1 MKKTLITLLLLNLF
15 QISYSQVLLDG
26 AYGFENKTHSFVIYK
41 TPTIVQVALI
51 SKQGLKQQ
59 NAIAEMRIAPKHS
72 DAPGKVWYEFTSD
85 SCSYDFDIP
94 KNTLT
99 LNVFD
104 CKNESK
110 DSKLVFVKKGFQSL
124 SSLNQ
129 QTEKQKKNLNKQ

>member
-1 MKKTLITLLLLNLF
+1 MKKILITFLLISLF
-15 QISYSQVLLDG
+15 KISYSQELLDG
-26 AYGFENKTHSFVIYK
+26 TYGFDNKTHSFVIYK

-51 SKQGLKQQ
+51 SKQGSKQQ
-59 NAIAEMRIAPKHS
+59 NAIAEKRVAPKYS
-72 DAPGKVWYEFTSD
+72 DTPGKVWYEFTTD

-129 QTEKQKKNLNKQ
+129 QIEKQKKANK

>member
-1 MKKTLITLLLLNLF
+1 MKKILFTLLFINLCF
-15 QISYSQVLLDG
+15 AAFSQELSEG
-26 AYGFENKTHSFVIYK
+26 TYEFENKTHSFVIYK

-51 SKQGLKQQ
+51 SKQGSKQQ
-59 NAIAEMRIAPKHS
+59 NAIAEMRIAPKYS
-72 DAPGKVWYEFTSD
+72 DAPGKVWFEFKTD

-124 SSLNQ
+124 ASLNQ
-129 QTEKQKKNLNKQ
+129 QIEKQKKANK

>member
-1 MKKTLITLLLLNLF
+1 MKKILITFLLMNLF
-15 QISYSQVLLDG
+15 QISYSQELLDG
-26 AYGFENKTHSFVIYK
+26 TYGFDNKTNSFVIYK

-51 SKQGLKQQ
+51 SKQGSKQQ
-59 NAIAEMRIAPKHS
+59 NAIAEKRVAPKYS
-72 DAPGKVWYEFTSD
+72 DAPGKVWFEFKTD

-124 SSLNQ
+124 ASLNQ
-129 QTEKQKKNLNKQ
+129 QIEKQKKANK